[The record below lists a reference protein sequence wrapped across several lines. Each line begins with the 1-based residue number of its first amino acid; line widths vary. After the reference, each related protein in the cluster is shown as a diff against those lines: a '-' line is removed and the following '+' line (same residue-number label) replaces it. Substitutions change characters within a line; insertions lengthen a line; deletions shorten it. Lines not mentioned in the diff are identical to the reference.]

1 MLNTN
6 KIVISLGTNLGNRK
20 SNLEKAL
27 KLIEQKCDIT
37 QVSKIYESEPWGY
50 NSVNNYLNMG
60 VVLQSYQTPIE
71 LLEFLKSIEVKMG
84 RDIYDKNTGYQDRVI
99 DLDILLYGDQKVCTN
114 HLVIPHPKIIH
125 RKFSLFILKDLFQD
139 NVVPVFNKTP
149 ESMLI
154 ETSDNSDVSI
164 LN

>member
-1 MLNTN
+1 
-6 KIVISLGTNLGNRK
+6 
-20 SNLEKAL
+20 
-27 KLIEQKCDIT
+27 
-37 QVSKIYESEPWGY
+37 
-50 NSVNNYLNMG
+50 MG

-84 RDIYDKNTGYQDRVI
+84 RDIYDKNTGYHDRVI
-99 DLDILLYGDQKVCTN
+99 DLDILLYGDQKVCMN
-114 HLVIPHPKIIH
+114 QLVIPHPKIIH

>member
-6 KIVISLGTNLGNRK
+6 KIVISVGTNLGNRK

-99 DLDILLYGDQKVCTN
+99 DLDILLYGDQKVCMN